1 MLSNIKPDPDA
12 PVEMNEPLLDDSE
25 NSEEEAELERQ
36 KILQQEEAEKI
47 RKQKEA
53 DEARV
58 AKKFIFRIKQYLLCH
73 IISRTCMSFINP
85 SLSYRKSQT

>member
-1 MLSNIKPDPDA
+1 MLLNIKPDPDA

-36 KILQQEEAEKI
+36 KILQQAEAEKI

-58 AKKFIFRIKQYLLCH
+58 AKKFLLLLFH
-73 IISRTCMSFINP
+73 IILTISFIDP
-85 SLSYRKSQT
+85 V